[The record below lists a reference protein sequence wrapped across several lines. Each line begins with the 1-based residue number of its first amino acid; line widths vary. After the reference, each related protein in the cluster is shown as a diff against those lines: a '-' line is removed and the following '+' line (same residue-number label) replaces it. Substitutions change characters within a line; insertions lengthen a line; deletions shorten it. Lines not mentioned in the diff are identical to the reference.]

1 LGHLLLIGV
10 TSALGALIGKLP
22 AFQETQM
29 LEGRLTAAT
38 LVQLLGAGGAVLF
51 LWLFGRGFALRLRA
65 KGGPRSVLY
74 DLLMP
79 VVTLGSLAIAY
90 AVVLRLLAPAL
101 DEARISTCAWGFLL
115 GACACAI
122 WLCMA
127 VFSHAEAL
135 RALLH
140 DYRHTARTSDQGGSA

>member
-1 LGHLLLIGV
+1 
-10 TSALGALIGKLP
+10 
-22 AFQETQM
+22 M

-51 LWLFGRGFALRLRA
+51 LWLFGRGLALRLRA

-101 DEARISTCAWGFLL
+101 DEARISACAWGFLL